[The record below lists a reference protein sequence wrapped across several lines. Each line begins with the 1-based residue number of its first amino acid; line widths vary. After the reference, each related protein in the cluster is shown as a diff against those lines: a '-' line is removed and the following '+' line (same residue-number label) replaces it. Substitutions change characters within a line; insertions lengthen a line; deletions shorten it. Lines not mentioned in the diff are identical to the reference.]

1 MFDRRVARLVGRVVA
16 KGSLVAMMA
25 AAGLGMTAGLGGCF
39 QNSNYPAIPTSRGFS
54 EDPNKPA
61 SEAAMVAALQYV
73 ASRWTPGQR
82 EFDVSTAPNAL
93 PMADYPLVINLPL
106 GTRKMLYDRIAKK
119 VGPEVQ
125 PATPENV
132 NGTLPVF
139 HVTRVWLRTD
149 HGLVDVLRPMPEL
162 GLDKDGMPIY
172 QKITIRLE
180 GGFKPWNVVHA
191 RAWYPG
197 DEAPPEFYFNPAYDN
212 PNQWRVSS
220 REKMQQDLAAFDAAM
235 GVQPATDGA
244 AVQGAPAQA
253 TAEEGQ

>member
-1 MFDRRVARLVGRVVA
+1 MSTHVVRLLLA
-16 KGSLVAMMA
+16 CSLVAM
-25 AAGLGMTAGLGGCF
+25 TASLAGCF
-39 QNSNYPAIPTSRGFS
+39 QNSNYPAIPTSRGYA

-61 SEAAMVAALQYV
+61 AEAAMVAALQYV

-82 EFDVSTAPNAL
+82 EFDVSLAPNAL

-132 NGTLPVF
+132 TGTLPVF
-139 HVTRVWLRTD
+139 HVTRVWLRAD
-149 HGLVDVLRPMPEL
+149 HGTVDVLRPTPEL
-162 GLDKDGMPIY
+162 GPDKDGKPIY

-197 DEAPPEFYFNPAYDN
+197 DEQAPEFYFNPQFDV
-212 PNQWRVSS
+212 PTQWRVSQ
-220 REKMQQDLAAFDAAM
+220 REQVHKDLAAFDAAM
-235 GVQPATDGA
+235 GVQPSGEP
-244 AVQGAPAQA
+244 VNGAPVQA
-253 TAEEGQ
+253 TAEEVP